1 MKKNRYIDLEKYY
14 NEKIV
19 ELGLLLK
26 VEEGKQKSKKIDIL
40 KEKIEDCK
48 NKLELLPKSDVVLS
62 LDNISMHFGGL
73 KAVNGLDL
81 TLYDEETLGI
91 IGPNGAGKTTLFNVI
106 CGVLKPTAGRVILDG
121 EEIQGLAA
129 HKIAHRG
136 VARTFQISKP
146 LKDISILDN
155 VVASLGIHEY
165 TGIRSLFKN
174 SHKKETI
181 EKALE
186 ILERT
191 GLIEFKDKLAREV
204 SLGYLRRLEIARAL
218 ATNPRL
224 IMLDEPCAGLSN
236 FAINEIID
244 LVMQLKEEGKS
255 IILIEHN
262 LPISMKVSDR
272 IVVLNYGQKIAE
284 GEPEEIQNNPEV
296 IEAYLGEDDDIA

>member
-1 MKKNRYIDLEKYY
+1 MD
-14 NEKIV
+14 
-19 ELGLLLK
+19 
-26 VEEGKQKSKKIDIL
+26 
-40 KEKIEDCK
+40 
-48 NKLELLPKSDVVLS
+48 ELLRVEGL
-62 LDNISMHFGGL
+62 SMHFGGL
-73 KAVNGLDL
+73 KAVNDLEL
-81 TLYDEETLGI
+81 TLYENETLGI

-106 CGVLKPTAGRVILDG
+106 CGVLKPTKGRVILDG
-121 EEIQGLAA
+121 EEIQGLPS

-174 SHKKETI
+174 SHTKETL
-181 EKALE
+181 EKAHE

-191 GLIEFKDKLAREV
+191 GLIEFKDKSAREV

-236 FAINEIID
+236 FAINEVID

-284 GEPEEIQNNPEV
+284 GKPVEIQNNPQV